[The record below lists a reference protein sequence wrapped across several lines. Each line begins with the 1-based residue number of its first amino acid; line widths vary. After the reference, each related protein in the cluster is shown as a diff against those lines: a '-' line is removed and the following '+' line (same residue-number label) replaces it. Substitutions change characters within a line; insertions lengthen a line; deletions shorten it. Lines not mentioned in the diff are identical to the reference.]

1 MGIQKHFYINAKYK
15 MNYKMDCAI
24 HFQSINGK
32 TVINKIDNKEKD
44 FKTSYEALW
53 DELKIL
59 YNYDQANAELLLNPI
74 RRIIETYTKF
84 NAVSLTKFYDK
95 LSGAKKLFDVNSHS
109 IDDLQAE
116 LNGKTKQ
123 EILDLFKQ
131 CFYSN
136 NAEDHFDAH
145 WNTN

>member
-1 MGIQKHFYINAKYK
+1 M
-15 MNYKMDCAI
+15 
-24 HFQSINGK
+24 
-32 TVINKIDNKEKD
+32 
-44 FKTSYEALW
+44 L
-53 DELKIL
+53 
-59 YNYDQANAELLLNPI
+59 
-74 RRIIETYTKF
+74 RRIKSI
-84 NAVSLTKFYDK
+84 SLTKFYDK

-136 NAEDHFDAH
+136 NAEGHFDAH
-145 WNTN
+145 WNIN

>member
-136 NAEDHFDAH
+136 NAKGHFDAH
-145 WNTN
+145 WNIN